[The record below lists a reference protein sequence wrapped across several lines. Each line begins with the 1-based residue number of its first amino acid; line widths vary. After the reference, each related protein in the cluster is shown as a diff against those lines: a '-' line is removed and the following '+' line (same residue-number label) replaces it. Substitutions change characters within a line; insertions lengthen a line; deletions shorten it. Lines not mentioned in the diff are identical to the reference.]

1 MGKEE
6 EKEIHYTY
14 KMRLFQP
21 IMAVLKYVDG
31 SFFHS
36 TVSKSLKGL

>member
-6 EKEIHYTY
+6 EKGNHYTY

-21 IMAVLKYVDG
+21 ILTALEYVDEAF
-31 SFFHS
+31 SIALYPN
-36 TVSKSLKGL
+36 V